1 MRIIL
6 SFFLIIFLSF
16 QGIVTSYADSS
27 DDLMLRVHI
36 QGYNDIAKQYNEASS
51 DRLAWR
57 KRVLTNLRVY
67 VNRVLSRS
75 DRLELKKK

>member
-1 MRIIL
+1 MRKIL
-6 SFFLIIFLSF
+6 SLLTIICLFF
-16 QGIVTSYADSS
+16 QGIITSFADSS
-27 DDLMLRVHI
+27 DELMLRVHI

-51 DRLAWR
+51 ERTAWK

-75 DRLELKKK
+75 DRLEMKKK